1 MFQLYPETG
10 YLQAP
15 TICQAM
21 PPNNIHGALLP
32 SRDDLYGRIVA
43 ALIAARKDAGLSQS
57 LLAGRLGRPQSFV
70 SKYEHRERTLD
81 VAEFVHVSIAIG
93 ADPVALLAN
102 ILHH

>member
-15 TICQAM
+15 VICQAM
-21 PPNNIHGALLP
+21 LPSNIPSALLP
-32 SRDDLYGRIVA
+32 SRDHLYCRIVA
-43 ALIAARKDAGLSQS
+43 ALISARKDAGLSQS

-81 VAEFVHVSIAIG
+81 VAEFVHVSMAIG

-102 ILHH
+102 ILRH